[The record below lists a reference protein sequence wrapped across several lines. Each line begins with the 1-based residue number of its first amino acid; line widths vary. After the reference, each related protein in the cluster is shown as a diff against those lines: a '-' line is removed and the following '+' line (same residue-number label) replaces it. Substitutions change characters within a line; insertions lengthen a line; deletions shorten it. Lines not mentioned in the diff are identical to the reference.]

1 MLGLLYW
8 APRRADQ
15 GFFHPRLS
23 DPTGLR
29 QAWQGQ
35 GHPRGSWPAYLPFGD
50 GIQPRRRGP
59 SAVFGAWGRED
70 MICYSAKF
78 CNGCLA
84 HQRRASPHLCLPE
97 LSGGILS
104 RSPFRKL
111 AWRGIKNSCSPLIHT
126 HTASHPRPLCHRGEG
141 AGLAR
146 LPALHPRPLP
156 RGLPGEC
163 SAGPGLSWAW
173 GQGPAGAGK
182 LRAYCAE
189 RSQVMGS
196 ASHRPKPKLGQ
207 SIRGY
212 LI

>member
-1 MLGLLYW
+1 MARCPVGLRPAREVPTLSPPRTLGSELVPVLGLLYW

-126 HTASHPRPLCHRGEG
+126 HTASHPRTPHLPL
-141 AGLAR
+141 
-146 LPALHPRPLP
+146 LHCFFLND
-156 RGLPGEC
+156 LFIHC
-163 SAGPGLSWAW
+163 FWL
-173 GQGPAGAGK
+173 
-182 LRAYCAE
+182 C
-189 RSQVMGS
+189 
-196 ASHRPKPKLGQ
+196 
-207 SIRGY
+207 
-212 LI
+212 

>member
-15 GFFHPRLS
+15 GFFHPCLS

-84 HQRRASPHLCLPE
+84 HQRASPHLCLPE

-104 RSPFRKL
+104 RSPFQKL
-111 AWRGIKNSCSPLIHT
+111 AWRGIKNPCSPLIHT
-126 HTASHPRPLCHRGEG
+126 HTASHPRTPHLPLLHCFFFKRFIYSLFL
-141 AGLAR
+141 AVLGLPCSMGFSLVAVLR
-146 LPALHPRPLP
+146 VLPAVGSLLR
-156 RGLPGEC
+156 
-163 SAGPGLSWAW
+163 GPGL
-173 GQGPAGAGK
+173 
-182 LRAYCAE
+182 
-189 RSQVMGS
+189 
-196 ASHRPKPKLGQ
+196 
-207 SIRGY
+207 
-212 LI
+212 